1 MQSSTR
7 GLGLGIDTGGTY
19 TDAAIVDLKDKRVLA
34 KAKARTT
41 HHDLAIG
48 VAEAADNVM
57 RGSGLRTSD
66 ISLVGVS
73 TTLAT
78 NSILEG
84 AGGRV
89 GLIGIGWT
97 PEEGWDLG
105 ADRSVFISGGHTV
118 KGEESSPL
126 LMDEVLDAVEE
137 MSEGVDAVAISSI
150 FSVYNRE
157 HEEKVA
163 EALTESVPLPL
174 VLGHHLTTDLGIRER
189 TVTAVLN
196 ARLIPLIN
204 LFLDKVESSLRE
216 RGMRAPIMV
225 FKGDGTLMNIHT
237 ARKRPV
243 ETILSGPAAS
253 SMGGRILAGVDS
265 CIIVDIG
272 GTSTDIAFLEDGFPK
287 VTREGATVGKWR
299 TRVRAVDMW
308 TAALGGD
315 SEVLPGEGKVSL
327 GSRRVIPLSMAAT
340 RWPEL
345 LDRMRGSGDIS
356 YYVAFSSE
364 EKDLVEGEGS
374 VFRFLLENGPAT
386 SREVQR
392 GTGVVLVDR
401 QLRSLAGG
409 NMVAGIGL
417 TPTDCLHV
425 NGTYTQG
432 SVEAARLGVETA
444 SRSTGLSAGEMVD
457 EVLNRVAAGISEEII
472 KKVMLDEGSS
482 PSASGG

>member
-216 RGMRAPIMV
+216 RGMRAP
-225 FKGDGTLMNIHT
+225 
-237 ARKRPV
+237 
-243 ETILSGPAAS
+243 
-253 SMGGRILAGVDS
+253 
-265 CIIVDIG
+265 
-272 GTSTDIAFLEDGFPK
+272 
-287 VTREGATVGKWR
+287 
-299 TRVRAVDMW
+299 
-308 TAALGGD
+308 
-315 SEVLPGEGKVSL
+315 
-327 GSRRVIPLSMAAT
+327 
-340 RWPEL
+340 
-345 LDRMRGSGDIS
+345 
-356 YYVAFSSE
+356 
-364 EKDLVEGEGS
+364 
-374 VFRFLLENGPAT
+374 
-386 SREVQR
+386 
-392 GTGVVLVDR
+392 
-401 QLRSLAGG
+401 
-409 NMVAGIGL
+409 
-417 TPTDCLHV
+417 
-425 NGTYTQG
+425 
-432 SVEAARLGVETA
+432 
-444 SRSTGLSAGEMVD
+444 
-457 EVLNRVAAGISEEII
+457 
-472 KKVMLDEGSS
+472 
-482 PSASGG
+482 